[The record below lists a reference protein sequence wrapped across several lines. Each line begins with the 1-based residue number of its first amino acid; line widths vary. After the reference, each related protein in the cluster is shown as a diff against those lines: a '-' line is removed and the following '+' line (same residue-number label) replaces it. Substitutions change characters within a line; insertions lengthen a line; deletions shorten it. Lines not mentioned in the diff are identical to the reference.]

1 MANTLT
7 VTDVYGIVNA
17 MNAEMFGNNATITA
31 INTSTFATVAENML
45 RTSVT
50 GTYDALNNV
59 IGKNIYA
66 VRRYNGK
73 FKIILKTAA
82 EWGGITRK
90 ISYFA
95 KPMEQS
101 TNYNTN
107 LAGTQL
113 DDGSSIDPWVI
124 SKKYPLE
131 MCMPGVKSIQYS
143 ITRFVSQIKMAFT
156 SERALADFIAGM
168 LTEVANDIESKI
180 EAENRLMVLNA
191 IGATYNVGNS
201 RMKVNLRT
209 EFNSKYGTS
218 YSVSDLLTTYLADFV
233 AFFVWRLKGDME
245 LMSERND
252 LFHIYPAKTDDAGN
266 SLTLLRH
273 TPADARRLILYM
285 PLIRDEEV
293 NVFPSLFDTSML
305 RISDFNG
312 VEYWQNPNDPMSVS
326 VTPNQLNTTSG
337 EAETGSA
344 VALSYVVG
352 LLFDRDALATEIKH
366 ESVLSTPI
374 NPRGE
379 YINTVYHW
387 SQNYLLDQTE
397 NMVLYYLA

>member
-17 MNAEMFGNNATITA
+17 MNAEMFGSNATITA

-59 IGKNIYA
+59 IGRNIYA

-113 DDGSSIDPWVI
+113 DDGQSIDPWVI

-131 MCMPGVKSIQYS
+131 MCMPGVKSIQYT

-156 SERALADFIAGM
+156 SERALSDFIAGM

-209 EFNSKYGTS
+209 EFNSKYSTS

-285 PLIRDEEV
+285 PLIRDEAV
-293 NVFPSLFDTSML
+293 TVFPSLFDTSTL
-305 RISDFNG
+305 RIEDFNG
-312 VEYWQNPNDPMSVS
+312 VEYWQNPNDPMAVS
-326 VTPNQLNTTSG
+326 ITPNQLNTTSG
-337 EAETGSA
+337 EAETGNA
-344 VALSYVVG
+344 VSLSYVVG

>member
-131 MCMPGVKSIQYS
+131 MCIPGVKSIQYS

-201 RMKVNLRT
+201 RMKVNLRA
-209 EFNSKYGTS
+209 EFNTKYGTS

>member
-1 MANTLT
+1 MGNTLT

-17 MNAEMFGNNATITA
+17 MNAEMFGVNASITA

-101 TNYNTN
+101 TNYNTD

-131 MCMPGVKSIQYS
+131 MCMPGVKTIQYS

-209 EFNSKYGTS
+209 EFNAKYGTT

-266 SLTLLRH
+266 NLVLLRH
-273 TPADARRLILYM
+273 TPPEARRLILYM

-305 RISDFNG
+305 RISDFSG
-312 VEYWQNPNDPMSVS
+312 CEYWQNPNDPMSVS
-326 VTPNQLNTTSG
+326 ITPNQLNTTSG

-344 VALSYVVG
+344 VSLSYVVG